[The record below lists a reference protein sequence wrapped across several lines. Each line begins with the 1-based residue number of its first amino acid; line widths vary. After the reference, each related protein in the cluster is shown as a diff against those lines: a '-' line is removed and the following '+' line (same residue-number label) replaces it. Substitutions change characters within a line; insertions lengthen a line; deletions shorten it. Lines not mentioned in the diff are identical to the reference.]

1 MISIVDIENETDKLR
16 RQHEVADA
24 ILYEV
29 ARNPRPFTTSEIT
42 LLQAV
47 GFTEQ
52 PEIKREIGR
61 LQGVQRFQE
70 RAGTELERE
79 ALQTKVEAA
88 TKKRDEQLPTLRAE
102 LEETVRKLQAKI
114 DALEA
119 AVAVPQK
126 ELDERLKAVEAMRA
140 TTMLPRFL
148 RDAFNVRKSMTK
160 NSYDTLVQAEADIKT
175 IQSRMEVLAVL
186 TDEVLN
192 RAVPRRVHSE
202 DPLRAAYS
210 LAEELQMID
219 TTDTDRRVNR
229 EVITKWRADAKARAA
244 ELQTIIKEQAPQRD
258 GDLAEV
264 DKIRNFYVR

>member
-29 ARNPRPFTTSEIT
+29 AKNPRPFTTSEIT

-79 ALQTKVEAA
+79 ALQAKVEAA

-140 TTMLPRFL
+140 TTMLPRFM
-148 RDAFNVRKSMTK
+148 REAFNVRKSMTK
-160 NSYDTLVQAEADIKT
+160 NSYRTLIDAESELGT
-175 IQSRMEVLAVL
+175 LCNRVELLAQL
-186 TDEVLN
+186 T
-192 RAVPRRVHSE
+192 E
-202 DPLRAAYS
+202 DHLKRPLPKVSSPSDAARKSYE
-210 LAEELQMID
+210 LAEQLEMII
-219 TTDTDRRVNR
+219 TTDTDRRINR
-229 EVITKWRADAKARAA
+229 EALEQWRADAESRAA
-244 ELQTIIKEQAPQRD
+244 ELQAVIAEQSPQRD

-264 DKIRNFYVR
+264 EKLRSYYVR